1 MFTTIQFRHQIDC
14 GRAHFPVTAVEL
26 ETLQTLGKEMGFSVE
41 PTKELP
47 DRASELGAAKPE
59 RQQLVKVVM
68 LQKA

>member
-1 MFTTIQFRHQIDC
+1 M
-14 GRAHFPVTAVEL
+14 TAVDL

-41 PTKELP
+41 PTTELP